1 MQGNVGLPQLT
12 IVIPNHNYG
21 RWLAD
26 AIMSVVSDPYPA
38 KQVVVVDNGSTD
50 NSWKV
55 LCNLWGHSYE
65 TPNEEQLYGSK
76 VLNTMVW
83 AIYKQK
89 PCGPS
94 IARNQAINL
103 RWNETHIYGFL
114 DADDIYLPGKIQK
127 SIDCFIQD
135 PDRIGAIY
143 TDYDT
148 VNIDTGVKV
157 RTYKEPFDYQRL
169 LKECIVHSACF
180 VSKSALQHCGLY
192 DENLVCC
199 EDYDLWLRIS
209 ERFLLVHIPESLML
223 VKVHSQNSTNTLGV
237 DIWQNCRQR
246 VFQKI
251 ANRNIEHVEAR

>member
-26 AIMSVVSDPYPA
+26 AVMSVVSDPYPA

-50 NSWKV
+50 NSWEV
-55 LCNLWGHSYE
+55 LCNLWRHPHE
-65 TPNEEQLYGSK
+65 KPNEERLYGGQI
-76 VLNTMVW
+76 LNTMVW
-83 AIYKQK
+83 GVYKQK

-127 SIDCFIQD
+127 SIDCFVQD
-135 PDRIGAIY
+135 PERIGAIY

-148 VNIDTGVKV
+148 VNIDTGVRV

-180 VSKSALQHCGLY
+180 VSKFALQQYGLY
-192 DENLVCC
+192 DEEMRTC
-199 EDYDLWLRIS
+199 EDWDLWLRIS
-209 ERFLLVHIPESLML
+209 ERFLLVHIPEPLML
-223 VKVHSQNSTNTLGV
+223 VRVGSHNSTSTVDNT
-237 DIWQNCRQR
+237 IWQRNWQR
-246 VFQKI
+246 IRDKMVK
-251 ANRNIEHVEAR
+251 RHG